1 MDASIMDDRLTDK
14 IRKLL
19 AMAEHPNSNENE
31 AAIALQKAQKLLF
44 ENNLTRA
51 DIKDTDGPSTPAG
64 IGKLDITESV
74 GFRWK
79 PVLMNA
85 LARNNLCRV
94 IRSSHNNTIHV
105 FGTYDNVLAVMEM
118 YHWIVPEL
126 ERMAMKGWT
135 AYKADGTG
143 RERAQT
149 WKYGF
154 FLGATDTIERRL
166 AETMREF
173 ETGQGHALVP
183 INKALV
189 TDAVKRV
196 FPHLKTSYS
205 SSRSYD
211 GRMAGRQAGNNINLR
226 PTRKLSASTRMLK

>member
-1 MDASIMDDRLTDK
+1 MAISIMDNQLTEK

-19 AMAEHPNSNENE
+19 AMAEHPNSNEHE
-31 AAIALQKAQKLLF
+31 AAIALEKAQALLF

-51 DIKDTDGPSTPAG
+51 DIQDNTTECHPG
-64 IGKLDITESV
+64 IGKLDIQESN

-79 PVLMNA
+79 PILLNH
-85 LARNNLCRV
+85 LASNNLCRV
-94 IRSSHNNTIHV
+94 IRSSSTNTIHI

-126 ERMAMKGWT
+126 ERMAMRGYIQ
-135 AYKADGTG
+135 YKSDGTG
-143 RERAQT
+143 RESTQT

-154 FLGATDTIERRL
+154 FLGASETIGKRL
-166 AETMREF
+166 SDAMNKF
-173 ETGQGHALVP
+173 ESGAGYALIP

-196 FPHLKTSYS
+196 YPYLRTTHT

-211 GRMAGRQAGNNINLR
+211 GRNAGRIAGNSITLK
-226 PTRKLSASTRMLK
+226 PQRKLSTIGLLK